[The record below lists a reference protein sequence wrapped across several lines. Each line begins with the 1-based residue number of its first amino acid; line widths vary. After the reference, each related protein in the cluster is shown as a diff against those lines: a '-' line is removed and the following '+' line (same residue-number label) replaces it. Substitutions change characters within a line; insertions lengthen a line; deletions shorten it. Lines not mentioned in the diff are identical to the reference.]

1 MMIIFE
7 NSVNAGKVEY
17 SCNAGA
23 RLGNIESLESIPE
36 SGSGPGVL
44 GVLLVAFGSHLG
56 FVLIAF
62 SEYLSH

>member
-1 MMIIFE
+1 MLSQISF
-7 NSVNAGKVEY
+7 
-17 SCNAGA
+17 
-23 RLGNIESLESIPE
+23 
-36 SGSGPGVL
+36 VL